1 MYICICNAIRES
13 ELRSAARDLHGDAEM
28 LYIALGFEPQC
39 RQCLSEAEKVVAEER
54 GTADMSTMMPL

>member
-13 ELRSAARDLHGDAEM
+13 ELRCAARERHGDAEM

-39 RQCLSEAEKVVAEER
+39 RQCLSDAEMIVAQER
-54 GTADMSTMMPL
+54 GTADMRKMVPL

>member
-13 ELRSAARDLHGDAEM
+13 QLRAAAREMQGDAEM

-39 RQCLSEAEKVVAEER
+39 RQCISDAEKIVAAER
-54 GTADMSTMMPL
+54 GTADMRTMVPH